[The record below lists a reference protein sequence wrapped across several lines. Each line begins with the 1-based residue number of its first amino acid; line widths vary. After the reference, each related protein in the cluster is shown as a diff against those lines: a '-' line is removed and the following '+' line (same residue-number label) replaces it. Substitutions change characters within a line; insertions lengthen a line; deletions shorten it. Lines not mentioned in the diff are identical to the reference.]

1 MPHFKCYNKY
11 PECVSLELITNPPE
25 INDTQEEF
33 DVYLKLQFNPQSE
46 KIHQGKIT
54 FGLKSG
60 LLALAVDN
68 CQVSWVNQELDNLGE
83 LKKYSD
89 QSVAWQFSSNLPDT
103 ILTTSWQ
110 YVKIATIKLNQK
122 PYTVSATF
130 DVEQADIYFEEIEG
144 LWKHDITPNKHGILT
159 VKLAEYLLK
168 SKIKP
173 YLCRCDLTTES
184 NPETL
189 GEQTSPQE
197 NNPDYLLKLIEQVYN
212 AQTDNFL
219 GLATIAAVNPKTEL
233 VGANLMGCD
242 LKGIDL
248 TGANL
253 TMVNLRGA
261 NLTDTDLSEVLL
273 SYAKL
278 SGADLSGAYLGDVN
292 LNKANLNRASL
303 ALANLSGA
311 DLTGA
316 SLKEAN
322 LTNTNLSGAKL
333 TGARFGNNPGIS
345 EEFKAIL
352 TQRGAIFE
360 D

>member
-1 MPHFKCYNKY
+1 MPKFKCYNKY
-11 PECVSLELITNPPE
+11 PQCLNLELITNPPE
-25 INDTQEEF
+25 INDTHKEF
-33 DVYLKLQFNPQSE
+33 DVYLNLKFDQQSE
-46 KIHQGKIT
+46 NIHQGKII

-60 LLALAVDN
+60 LLSLVVEN
-68 CQVSWVNQELDNLGE
+68 CEISWLNQELDNLSE
-83 LKKYSD
+83 SQKHPQKA
-89 QSVAWQFSSNLPDT
+89 AWQFSSYLPDT
-103 ILTTSWQ
+103 ILNNSWQ
-110 YVKIATIKLNQK
+110 SVKIATVKINQK
-122 PYTVSATF
+122 PYRITATF
-130 DVEQADIYFEEIEG
+130 TVDYSDIYLQQIEG

-159 VKLAEYLLK
+159 VKLVEYLLEY
-168 SKIKP
+168 KIKP
-173 YLCRCDLTTES
+173 CVSKGDLTTET
-184 NPETL
+184 NQETL
-189 GEQTSPQE
+189 SENNLPQH
-197 NNPDYLLKLIEQVYN
+197 NNPDYLSKLIDQVYQ
-212 AQTDNFL
+212 AETDDFL
-219 GLATIAAVNPKTEL
+219 ALATIAAVNPKTEL

-242 LKGIDL
+242 LQGIDL

-253 TMVNLRGA
+253 TMANLRGA

-278 SGADLSGAYLGDVN
+278 SGADLSGAYLGSAN

-311 DLTGA
+311 DLEGA

-333 TGARFGNNPGIS
+333 TGAQFGNNPGIS
-345 EEFKAIL
+345 EELKRNL